1 MTASTDRRR
10 FLGRLAAVV
19 GLGLPMAAQPAW
31 AGWSRRRGYGRFGGL
46 GGFGG
51 FGGYGRYGRFGSG
64 RYYGGWSRRGMLGR
78 GFGGFGYP
86 GVGGYGIGGFGYP
99 GVGGYGGMG
108 GFGYPGIYGGW
119 GGFGYAPDL
128 KRNPL
133 KASQAALALL
143 EA

>member
-10 FLGRLAAVV
+10 FLGRLAAFI
-19 GLGLPMAAQPAW
+19 GLGLPMAARSAQ
-31 AGWSRRRGYGRFGGL
+31 AGWSRRRFGRFGGL

-51 FGGYGRYGRFGSG
+51 LGSG
-64 RYYGGWSRRGMLGR
+64 RFYGGWSRRGMLGR
-78 GFGGFGYP
+78 GFGGYGLGGYGMRGYGLGGYGMGLGYP
-86 GVGGYGIGGFGYP
+86 GYY
-99 GVGGYGGMG
+99 GGYGGLG

-128 KRNPL
+128 GRDPL
-133 KASQAALALL
+133 KASRAALALL